1 MTMHDD
7 IETLA
12 DLYAAGGLEGAER
25 GAVDAHASAC
35 APCASVLRDAGAFAT
50 WARGAVSP
58 DAPPAGLEDR
68 IVARLWKRPARRS
81 RPRLRLALK
90 LIGGLAAAALLGF
103 AGWYHSM
110 RQLPVLEGIAAS
122 PFDRS
127 RDTTVYEFSSR
138 QIRNA
143 EIGGKIEQTTMPDTG
158 NSAKDLRLVE
168 PNRGIDFADVR
179 LQKLEA
185 DATTYVRQ
193 LEVQLAQ
200 MQELAGKVEESR
212 SRLGPAQFTLD
223 EGPKT
228 LAQERGL
235 SFDLEPQVSTLAA
248 KYGGPDVPEPEPE
261 LLQAQAK
268 IVRTAVIHVEIESYD
283 AAYPKIADLMKTH
296 KGYVSGTGTDKLA
309 NGKIRAK
316 LILRVPPEGFDA
328 VLDGLQKLG
337 TLHSQTVSSEDLTK
351 EYVDLEARRASK
363 EAFLERL
370 KKLMAEA
377 RGSAK
382 ELLEIEVQMGATI
395 EELEKIKGLLK
406 HHDQRIAYS
415 TIELTLVE
423 RDLGQPHEIVQSLQ
437 STIGLT
443 SRNVDAA
450 SAQAQKAVVDAGGQV
465 ADSKLTRQNDGTAQ
479 AAIKARVDAAKFPG
493 LRESL
498 RTLGHVDADTLNET
512 KSARGGTGEARPDA
526 PLRRE
531 LAVIDLTISTPPVVF
546 VREAQVHVET
556 PDVEGRYAAARKA
569 VEAAGRIAGGALTG
583 GTEGANAS
591 VVAHVDADRAAALID
606 AFKALGTVKS
616 AQSQHSNAV
625 DPSKLVTERA
635 KIELVLSSPPTLLPE
650 DRGLGRT
657 VRDSIGGF
665 VWSIEKVF
673 VGIALAA
680 PWGALGVLGWWL
692 WRRRRPKPVS

>member
-58 DAPPAGLEDR
+58 DAPPADLEDR
-68 IVARLWKRPARRS
+68 ILARLWRRPVRRP

-90 LIGGLAAAALLGF
+90 LIGGLAAAAFLGF
-103 AGWYHSM
+103 TGWYHSM
-110 RQLPVLEGIAAS
+110 RQLPVLEGIAAP

-127 RDTTVYEFSSR
+127 RDATVDEFSSR

-143 EIGGKIEQTTMPDTG
+143 EIGGKIEQTTMPDTD
-158 NSAKDLRLVE
+158 NSAKAVRLIDSSGE
-168 PNRGIDFADVR
+168 ADFAGVR

-185 DATTYVRQ
+185 DAATYVRQ

-212 SRLGPAQFTLD
+212 SKLGPAQFTLD

-235 SFDLEPQVSTLAA
+235 DFDLGPQVSTLAA
-248 KYGGPDVPEPEPE
+248 KYGPEVPEPEPAI
-261 LLQAQAK
+261 LQAQAK
-268 IVRTAVIHVEIESYD
+268 VVRTAVIHVEIESYE
-283 AAYPKIADLMKTH
+283 AAYPKVADLMKTH

-370 KKLMAEA
+370 RKLMAEA
-377 RGSAK
+377 KGSAK

-423 RDLGQPHEIVQSLQ
+423 RDLGQPHEVVQSLQ

-443 SRNVDAA
+443 SHDVDAA
-450 SAQAQKAVVDAGGQV
+450 SAQAQKAVVDAGGQI

-479 AAIKARVDAAKFPG
+479 ASIKARVDAAKFPAVREA
-493 LRESL
+493 LRK
-498 RTLGHVDADTLNET
+498 LGHVDADTLNET
-512 KSARGGTGEARPDA
+512 KSARGGTGEAKPDA

-531 LAVIDLTISTPPVVF
+531 LAVVDLTISTPPVVF
-546 VREAQVHVET
+546 VRVAQVHVET
-556 PDVEGRYAAARKA
+556 ADVEGRYAAARKA

-591 VVAHVDADRAAALID
+591 LVAHVDADRAAALID

-625 DPSKLVTERA
+625 DSSKRVTERA
-635 KIELVLSSPPTLLPE
+635 KIELVLTSPPQLLPQ

-665 VWSIEKVF
+665 VWSIEKVV

-680 PWGALGVLGWWL
+680 PWAALGVLAWWL